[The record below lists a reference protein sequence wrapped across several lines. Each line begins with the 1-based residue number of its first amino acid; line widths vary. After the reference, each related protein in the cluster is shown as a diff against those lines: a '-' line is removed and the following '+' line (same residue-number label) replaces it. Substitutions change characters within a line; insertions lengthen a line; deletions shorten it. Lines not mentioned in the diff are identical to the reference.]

1 MRPRH
6 RVSRAAIELIKRFEG
21 YRAKAAQLPDGRWT
35 IGYGHTVTARAGAE
49 VSEDDAEALLI
60 YDLISVA
67 HVVNEGVF
75 APLTQNQ
82 FDALCSFAFN
92 LGADAFRQSQVLKR
106 INEGQMV
113 QAACAME
120 LWRKAEFQGQRIVID
135 ALVRRRSA
143 EKALFLT
150 PPNEAWVPAP
160 SPVLRPLVDADA
172 RELIPAERPA
182 EVVTSLEGE
191 TITVARE
198 DAGAVEPP
206 GPLSRVAE
214 EPGEGLRAAAEQVAA
229 RLQTIMSD
237 LGEEPAPETQPAE
250 EEPVLE
256 EAPPEVRP
264 QADFAP
270 PITTDVA
277 AEEPE
282 LSGPEQELEELAQQ
296 PAAFDVPPPPPA
308 NDLESDLRSAVDLAP
323 KVVIHDDGAYEFI
336 PARVAPLPRPKEPSV
351 VLDILLGLLGLAFF
365 SFAIVWGFTA
375 RPGFSDGLVTPAWVA
390 WPAGLAGVALFSLAV
405 YRLLRRMA
413 RAAERD

>member
-67 HVVNEGVF
+67 HVVNESVF

-106 INEGQMV
+106 VNEGQMV

-150 PPNEAWVPAP
+150 PPNGAWVPAP
-160 SPVLRPLVDADA
+160 SPVLRPLVDIDA
-172 RELIPAERPA
+172 RELIPTERPA

-198 DAGAVEPP
+198 DAGAVAAPAP
-206 GPLSRVAE
+206 VAPAPE

-237 LGEEPAPETQPAE
+237 LGEEPAPTEAEPA
-250 EEPVLE
+250 PE
-256 EAPPEVRP
+256 EAPAEARP

-270 PITTDVA
+270 PITTDIG

-282 LSGPEQELEELAQQ
+282 LSEHEQVLEELAQL

-308 NDLESDLRSAVDLAP
+308 NDLEADLRSAVDLAP

-390 WPAGLAGVALFSLAV
+390 WPAGLAGVGFFSLAV
-405 YRLLRRMA
+405 YRLLRRVA